1 MRFLRKKSLI
11 FQNCPFFSLQ
21 LFPPDGLGNAE
32 EGAADTEAAV
42 RVEAAGSVGP
52 DATGRVIDLAAPT
65 PLFGIVFQTFHDYD
79 SVTWDIAEGF
89 VRIPCVETEIA
100 VAVKQ
105 GGADPNSN
113 SKLRDAI
120 AKAKANNMP
129 NDNIS
134 RSIKKASGELGSI
147 NYEEMTYEGYGVGGT
162 AFIVQALTD
171 NKNRTAGDVRHL
183 FDKYGGSLGAT
194 GCVSF
199 MFKRKGVIAV
209 AKSDISED
217 DLMMYALEAGAE
229 DINSDDDE
237 VYEVLTAPADFGA
250 VRDELEKN
258 GVKILSAEIDMIP
271 ENEANPDPQQQETL
285 LKMIDKLEELDDVQ
299 NVYHN
304 AVITIQDEEED

>member
-1 MRFLRKKSLI
+1 MSGHSKWHNIQQKKGKS
-11 FQNCPFFSLQ
+11 
-21 LFPPDGLGNAE
+21 D
-32 EGAADTEAAV
+32 AALANVFTKI
-42 RVEAAGSVGP
+42 
-52 DATGRVIDLAAPT
+52 GR
-65 PLFGIVFQTFHDYD
+65 
-79 SVTWDIAEGF
+79 
-89 VRIPCVETEIA
+89 EIA

-105 GGADPNSN
+105 CGPYPNSN

-120 AKAKANNMP
+120 AKAKTNNMH

-134 RSIKKASGELGSI
+134 LHIKKASGELGSI

-162 AFIVQALTD
+162 AFIVEALTD

-209 AKSDISED
+209 AKSDIAED

-229 DINSDDDE
+229 DILSDDEE
-237 VYEVLTAPADFGA
+237 VFEVITSPADLGA
-250 VRDELEKN
+250 VRDELEKR
-258 GVKILSAEIDMIP
+258 GVKFHSAEVDMIP
-271 ENEANPDPQQQETL
+271 ENTVNPDEGQQETL

-304 AVITIQDEEED
+304 AVITIIDEEEE